1 MNSYC
6 AKPDQVA
13 RNWWVVDAEGQTLG
27 RLAVQVATVLRGKN
41 KPQYTPHVDCGDFV
55 VVINADKIL
64 VSGSKETEK
73 LYRHHSGYP
82 GGFKTETLKSLRG
95 RRPTAIIERAVK
107 GMLPHSRL
115 GARLFTKLKVYA
127 GAEHPHAAQDPQPM
141 KIGMNEAFKPHSTAA
156 AN

>member
-1 MNSYC
+1 VNSYC
-6 AKPDQVA
+6 AKPEEVA

-55 VVINADKIL
+55 VVINAEKIV
-64 VSGSKETEK
+64 VSGNKEEAK

-82 GGFKTETLKSLRG
+82 HGFKEENLKSLRQ
-95 RRPTAIIERAVK
+95 RRPTAIIEKAVK

-127 GAEHPHAAQDPQPM
+127 GAEHPHEAQRPQVM
-141 KIGMNEAFKPHSTAA
+141 TIGPNEAFKPHPTAVA
-156 AN
+156 K